1 LGFAQRPPTVTEL
14 YALQSFLAILQQGFT
29 AVVGNPDLAS
39 EKLYQFDLG
48 VKTEYDRFRAGL
60 SGYCAFIE
68 DYITVEPV
76 STPDA
81 PFGRQGS
88 LVFSPQLTNSLEVQF
103 TNTGLATLIGF
114 ETYAEY
120 DVTGWLT
127 PFMTMYYVEGRN
139 LDRNQQTHVV
149 VPNDP
154 VLTARYASSSQEA
167 LPGIP
172 PLETRLGFRL
182 HESVRDPR
190 YGLEFYA
197 LLDAPQDQVA
207 SSLGEVPTPG
217 FTIFNIRGF
226 WRVRKNVLLTAGIE
240 NMFDRNYRQHLD
252 LLTGVLAPSPPG
264 TPFPPKS
271 GPGVLEPGFSPY
283 VGLQMTW

>member
-1 LGFAQRPPTVTEL
+1 LNSGLGFAERPPTATEL

-29 AVVGNPDLAS
+29 AVVGNPDLAP
-39 EKLYQFDLG
+39 EKLYQVDLG
-48 VKTEYDRFRAGL
+48 VKTNYDRFRAGL
-60 SGYCAFIE
+60 SGYCALIE
-68 DYITVEPV
+68 DYITVAPV
-76 STPDA
+76 STANA

-88 LVFSPQLTNSLEVQF
+88 LVFSPFLTNSLEVQF

-120 DVTGWLT
+120 DVTPWLT

-139 LDRNQQTHVV
+139 LDRNQQAHVIG
-149 VPNDP
+149 
-154 VLTARYASSSQEA
+154 TAPPSSQEA

-190 YGLEFYA
+190 YGVEFYA

-207 SSLGEVPTPG
+207 SSLGEVATPG

-240 NMFDRNYRQHLD
+240 NMFDRNYRTHLD
-252 LLTGVLAPSPPG
+252 LLTGVLAPGGAP
-264 TPFPPKS
+264 S